1 MILSFLNNLVFFVIA
16 LGVLV
21 AVHEWGHFIVARWCG
36 VKVQRFS
43 VGFGKPLWRRIDR
56 HGTEFVLAGIPL
68 GGYVK
73 MLDERVEP
81 VSDADLPR
89 AFNRQSVYKRIAII
103 AAGPITNFLFAII
116 ALMFMYMLGVET
128 VKPVVGDVPAQS
140 IAARAFVQ
148 PGMQITHVGGRETL
162 DWEAVN
168 LELVSH
174 IGKDEMALDAIW
186 PDSGQKVSVH
196 FDLRQWQFDPDKDSA
211 LISLGLVPYR
221 PAITTEI
228 AQVADDSPAKAA
240 GLKVG
245 DKIVQIQGTPV
256 QNWEQIVD
264 LIGAHPNQVLP
275 FALERDGYLTR
286 LDVKLG
292 QREGPNGLQG
302 YLGVVPS
309 MDEWPESY
317 RFTHQYGPVGALVE
331 GADKTWRWMVL
342 SVEMIGKLISGD
354 VSVKN
359 LSGPI
364 SIAQGAGASAGY
376 GLVYFLSFLA
386 LISVNLGIINLLP
399 LPVLDGGHLLY
410 YFIELLTGRPVPE
423 SVQEIGF
430 RIGGALLLLLMTIA
444 IVNDIARL

>member
-1 MILSFLNNLVFFVIA
+1 MLSFLWSLLFFVIA
-16 LGVLV
+16 LGLLV

-43 VGFGKPLWRRIDR
+43 IGFGKAFWRRTDR
-56 HGTEFVLAGIPL
+56 HGTEFVLAVIPL

-73 MLDERVEP
+73 MLDERVEQ
-81 VSDADLPR
+81 VSEAELPK

-103 AAGPITNFLFAII
+103 AAGPLTNFIFAVF
-116 ALMFMYMLGVET
+116 ALMLMYMLGVET
-128 VKPVVGDVPAQS
+128 VKPVVGDVPKES
-140 IAARAFVQ
+140 IAGRAFVQ
-148 PGMQITHVGGRETL
+148 PGMQITRIADHDTL

-168 LELVSH
+168 LELISH
-174 IGKDEMALDAIW
+174 IGKDMMQVEAIW
-186 PDSGQKVSVH
+186 PESGQKVDLTL
-196 FDLRQWQFDPDKDSA
+196 DLRDWQFDPEKDSA
-211 LISLGLVPYR
+211 LLSLGLVPYR
-221 PAITTEI
+221 PEVTTRI

-240 GLKVG
+240 GLKVN
-245 DKIVQIQGTPV
+245 DKIVQLDGTPV

-264 LIGAHPNQVLP
+264 RIAARPNQMMNISLQ
-275 FALERDGYLTR
+275 RDGYLVT
-286 LDVKLG
+286 LDVRVG
-292 QREGPNGLQG
+292 QRQGQDSQQG
-302 YLGVVPS
+302 YLGVVPYV
-309 MDEWPESY
+309 EPWPDSY
-317 RFTHQYGPVGALVE
+317 RFSHEYGPVGAFIQ
-331 GADKTWRWMVL
+331 GAQKTWRWMVL

-364 SIAQGAGASAGY
+364 SIAQGAGASAGF

-444 IVNDIARL
+444 IVNDITRL